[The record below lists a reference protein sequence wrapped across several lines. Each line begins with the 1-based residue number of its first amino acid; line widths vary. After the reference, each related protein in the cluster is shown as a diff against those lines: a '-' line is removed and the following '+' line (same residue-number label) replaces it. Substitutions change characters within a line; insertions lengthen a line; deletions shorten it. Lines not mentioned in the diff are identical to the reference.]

1 MTERKRDDL
10 ESELSAYL
18 DGELDAARRQE
29 VRRRLAESDEARAL
43 LEDLRAISDGLGRLP
58 RHRAPDDLP
67 ARLARHAERRLL
79 LGEDGARRRLRLT
92 WWAARVGAA
101 AAVLVACV
109 AVGWRAA
116 ERWRSRPTDS
126 VLARERSALPAP
138 SPETVRV
145 LSGSPAAGGQASVSP
160 TARAAPG
167 AEAQPAETTLA
178 TAAELRETDTA
189 RLSKPPG
196 PAAVVALEPG
206 ATDATP
212 LTDEASEDE
221 AASVAIVVRTESA
234 PEYAAAVA
242 VVAGWTA
249 GGPKTAPNEPG
260 RIDWHCQVAG
270 GDLEQRIAEL
280 VQVTSGRNV
289 RLHARFDA
297 ADPDTLETVTR
308 AVRRASLT
316 PPLARR
322 PTPAPPPTQAPAV
335 VMSRMAPAATPP
347 AAALLDTQPAT
358 PVRSAAAPP
367 EASPGKEEREKSRA
381 APEKSASLA
390 ARRTGARPRGFDDRR
405 DPETIRHD
413 LHARHEAATEEPDA
427 AALGRLFAPAE
438 GEVPASAPAA
448 AAPSA
453 PGSDLGVPTTGGGMT
468 APAGRPGGAPRVE
481 RPSTPSFFDY
491 LLGLAF
497 PPMVGRVVTEEPPPA
512 PREPAIP
519 VRLHVTVLPPPPIV
533 PGDFP
538 TSAPTPSER
547 RP

>member
-116 ERWRSRPTDS
+116 ERWRSRPVD
-126 VLARERSALPAP
+126 LAAARERSALPAP

-145 LSGSPAAGGQASVSP
+145 LSGSPAAGDQASVSAIVR
-160 TARAAPG
+160 TAPKTEAP
-167 AEAQPAETTLA
+167 PADTALA
-178 TAAELRETDTA
+178 PAAELRETDTA
-189 RLSKPPG
+189 RLSEPPG

-206 ATDATP
+206 ETGVTP

-249 GGPKTAPNEPG
+249 GGPETAPSEPG
-260 RIDWHCQVAG
+260 RIDWYCQVAG

-316 PPLARR
+316 SPLARR
-322 PTPAPPPTQAPAV
+322 PTPVPPPTQAPTV
-335 VMSRMAPAATPP
+335 VMSRMAPAAAPP
-347 AAALLDTQPAT
+347 AAALMETQPTT
-358 PVRSAAAPP
+358 PARPTAAPP
-367 EASPGKEEREKSRA
+367 EVSPGENDKEKSQA
-381 APEKSASLA
+381 TPEKSASPSTRR
-390 ARRTGARPRGFDDRR
+390 ARARPRGFDDRR
-405 DPETIRHD
+405 DPETIRRD

-438 GEVPASAPAA
+438 GEVPASAPAPT
-448 AAPSA
+448 APSA
-453 PGSDLGVPTTGGGMT
+453 PGPGLGAATGAEGET
-468 APAGRPGGAPRVE
+468 LPAGRPGGAARVD
-481 RPSTPSFFDY
+481 RPGPPSFFDY
-491 LLGLAF
+491 LLSLAF
-497 PPMVGRVVTEEPPPA
+497 PPIVGRVLTEEPPPA

-533 PGDFP
+533 PGDSP

-547 RP
+547 RR